1 MPAGF
6 RFTEG
11 GHVDGDQEE
20 KQVPYENIRISYLPP
35 SEGGENGGL
44 YGLWGSGAFGLKSDV
59 ALTQESYPS
68 SCCTREVSRTPRN
81 MENDHKKKKKK
92 GSHPLSLQDTLL
104 LVHEIVQLRL
114 SLLFVHFRREGE
126 REKMRYGAARHIQE
140 TASMGMMR
148 LSPAVC

>member
-59 ALTQESYPS
+59 ALNTRVIPVVLLHEGSFTDTEKHGKRPQEEEEE
-68 SCCTREVSRTPRN
+68 RVSPPVSAGYASPR
-81 MENDHKKKKKK
+81 
-92 GSHPLSLQDTLL
+92 P
-104 LVHEIVQLRL
+104 
-114 SLLFVHFRREGE
+114 
-126 REKMRYGAARHIQE
+126 
-140 TASMGMMR
+140 
-148 LSPAVC
+148 